1 MNIIPSILLAF
12 SASLDSLIIGIAYG
26 IKKIRIGLL
35 INFIIALIVTFGT
48 FISMI
53 LGAVVSEL
61 IPAIITKYIGSILL
75 ICIGIWMLFDCTIRE
90 KIKIKKE
97 NSSKELIESLCYD
110 EIIINDKTADTNGS
124 GNIEI
129 KEAITLALALSINNF
144 ALGLSAS
151 MSGLSVTITTIFTF
165 LFSILILVIGL
176 KLGNSVLSKIFGKY
190 SPVLSA
196 IIIILMGVLQLI

>member
-75 ICIGIWMLFDCTIRE
+75 ICIGIWMF
-90 KIKIKKE
+90 
-97 NSSKELIESLCYD
+97 LI
-110 EIIINDKTADTNGS
+110 
-124 GNIEI
+124 
-129 KEAITLALALSINNF
+129 
-144 ALGLSAS
+144 
-151 MSGLSVTITTIFTF
+151 
-165 LFSILILVIGL
+165 
-176 KLGNSVLSKIFGKY
+176 VL
-190 SPVLSA
+190 
-196 IIIILMGVLQLI
+196 